1 MSRERDEAAPLN
13 PASLAVGDTAQLLA
27 KVSGEKITEMMIE
40 ADRTAGAPANPDGT
54 LHLVHYAAWLAQEFN
69 KETAGAD

>member
-1 MSRERDEAAPLN
+1 MTRDRDEASPLN
-13 PASLAVGDTAQLLA
+13 PASLPVNDAAHLLA
-27 KVSGEKITEMMIE
+27 KVSGEKITSAMIE
-40 ADRTAGAPANPDGT
+40 ADRMAGASANPDGT